1 MGKRAAAIYQIETM
15 DRIEAKLDY
24 IQKQLERFEAPEIK
38 IEPAQPGFDP
48 AELIAKIDAL
58 LERFG
63 FVEDEGEPE
72 KALEPKAPKKA
83 KK

>member
-1 MGKRAAAIYQIETM
+1 MGKRAAAIYQINTL
-15 DRIEAKLDY
+15 DRIEAKLDAL
-24 IQKQLERFEAPEIK
+24 QAKLDKFEAPE

-63 FVEDEGEPE
+63 FVEDEPGPEPE
-72 KALEPKAPKKA
+72 KAPEPKAPKKA